1 MELFAKKIWREDE
14 RIGKVLVTTEYFI
27 YHPEYGTKIYLKP
40 ADKTSSEMLDF
51 LVYSKYIKIDD

>member
-1 MELFAKKIWREDE
+1 MELFAQKVWREIED
-14 RIGKVLVTTEYFI
+14 IGKVYRTEYFI

-40 ADKTSSEMLDF
+40 VDKTSSELLDF